1 MKLTVNFIINTHK
14 ILVSPIVLFLM
25 WYYDNWSAAA
35 FLYLGLHGTYSLLWI
50 LKQDLYPDKRFEQKI
65 PLWIG
70 FLTPFL
76 PLAAYYIAPF
86 LLISRHIILPAWIFA
101 VVPAIYTLGIFM
113 HYVSDAQKHYTLRLQ
128 KGIIDDGLFARTR
141 NPNYLG
147 EILIYASYAILSW
160 HWLPFV
166 ILGYWILY
174 FFRNMRNKDQ
184 SMSRH
189 DTFNTYKKR
198 TGMLFPKLFRE

>member
-1 MKLTVNFIINTHK
+1 MKLTVNFIINAHK
-14 ILVSPIVLFLM
+14 ILVSPFVIFLM
-25 WYYDNWSAAA
+25 WYYDNWSVSA
-35 FLYLGLHGTYSLLWI
+35 FLYLGLHGTYSLLWL

-65 PLWIG
+65 PFWIG
-70 FLTPFL
+70 ILTPFL

-86 LLISRHIILPAWIFA
+86 LLISRHITLPAWIFA
-101 VVPAIYTLGIFM
+101 VAPAIYTFGIFM

-147 EILIYASYAILSW
+147 EILIYASYALLSW
-160 HWLPFV
+160 HWLPFL
-166 ILGYWILY
+166 ILGCWILY
-174 FFRNMRNKDQ
+174 FFKNMRNKDQ

-189 DTFNTYKKR
+189 AAFNDYKKK
-198 TGMLFPKLFRE
+198 TGILFPKF

>member
-14 ILVSPIVLFLM
+14 ILVVPVVLFLM
-25 WYYDNWSAAA
+25 WYYDNYTASA
-35 FLYLGLHGTYSLLWI
+35 FLYLGLHGTYSLLWL
-50 LKQDLYPDKRFEQKI
+50 LKQELYPDKRFEQQI
-65 PLWIG
+65 PLGIG
-70 FLTPFL
+70 VITPFL
-76 PLAAYYIAPF
+76 PLAAYYIAPY
-86 LLISRHIILPAWIFA
+86 LLISQHIILPAWVFA
-101 VVPAIYTLGIFM
+101 MAPAIYTLGIFM

-147 EILIYASYAILSW
+147 EILIYTSYALLSW

-166 ILGYWILY
+166 ILACWIAY
-174 FFRNMRNKDQ
+174 FYRNMRNKDR

-189 DTFNTYKKR
+189 PSFTKYKEK
-198 TGMLFPKLFRE
+198 TGMLLPKF

>member
-14 ILVSPIVLFLM
+14 ILVIPFVLFLM
-25 WYYDNWSAAA
+25 WYYDNWSAGP
-35 FLYLGLHGTYSLLWI
+35 FLYLGLHGTYCLLWL

-70 FLTPFL
+70 LRTPFL
-76 PLAAYYIAPF
+76 PLAAYYMAPF
-86 LLISRHIILPAWIFA
+86 LLISRNVILPAWIFA
-101 VVPAIYTLGIFM
+101 AAPAVYTLGIFM

-147 EILIYASYAILSW
+147 EILIYASYALLSW

-166 ILGYWILY
+166 ILGCWTAY
-174 FFRNMRNKDQ
+174 FFRNMRSKDR

-189 DTFNTYKKR
+189 AAFTVYKKR
-198 TGMLFPKLFRE
+198 TGMLFPKLLR